1 MSSIATNNNASKA
14 VMALTGANQSLLEST
29 QRLSTG
35 RRINSASD
43 DQAGLRISSKL
54 STSIVSLERAVK
66 NANDGMSMLQTAD
79 QGAGKVS
86 EALFRMRELAIQA
99 ANDTYS
105 EADRISLN
113 KEFTELQ
120 EQANAHIQSTQWN
133 GQALFNGELDT
144 VNLQIGASANDSY
157 SVDMAN
163 FTDLSSLSNS
173 AITTRTDA
181 LSALDAIEAD
191 LASVD
196 EVRVRWGAAVNRLE
210 HAGEFSDATTANL
223 SASRSRIVDT
233 DYAQTTADLAKAQIL
248 QFAGQAMLSQAN
260 QEPLS
265 VLRLLR

>member
-14 VMALTGANQSLLEST
+14 VLALTGANQSMLEST

-66 NANDGMSMLQTAD
+66 NANDSISMLQTAD

-105 EADRISLN
+105 ETDRASLN
-113 KEFTELQ
+113 KEFTALQ
-120 EQANAHIQSTQWN
+120 EQANAQIQSTQWN
-133 GQALFNGELDT
+133 GQSLFNGELDT

-163 FTDLSSLSNS
+163 FTDLSSLNAS
-173 AITTRTDA
+173 AITTRDDA

-210 HAGEFSDATTANL
+210 HASEFSDVATANL

-233 DYAQTTADLAKAQIL
+233 DYAQATAELARAQIM
-248 QFAGQAMLSQAN
+248 QMAGKAMLSQATQN
-260 QEPLS
+260 PMS
-265 VLRLLR
+265 VMRLLR